1 MRRRRNRVVPGPVL
15 PEWERRLRAATR
27 ALPRKE
33 RRAHRARLHEALGAF
48 AEAADSGWVTL
59 NGVDRSVGYL

>member
-15 PEWERRLRAATR
+15 CPWERRLRAAWR
-27 ALPRKE
+27 SLPRKE
-33 RRAHRARLHEALGAF
+33 RRARMARARMLALGTWDGM
-48 AEAADSGWVTL
+48 DSGWVTL